1 MTDGL
6 MLDLSGKTAV
16 VTGSTQGIGLAIA
29 RRLAEAGAD
38 IVINGR
44 SEERVSQAVA
54 SLSGLTVRGVA
65 GLP

>member
-6 MLDLSGKTAV
+6 TLDLSGKTAV

-38 IVINGR
+38 VVINGR
-44 SEERVSQAVA
+44 NEERVSQAVA
-54 SLSGLTVRGVA
+54 SLGGIAVRGVA
-65 GLP
+65 GAP

>member
-1 MTDGL
+1 MTDGVT
-6 MLDLSGKTAV
+6 LDLSSKTAV

-38 IVINGR
+38 VVINGR
-44 SEERVSQAVA
+44 NEERVAQAVA
-54 SLSGLTVRGVA
+54 ALGGIAVRGVA